1 MTWLSDYAINGISLR
16 DTIKSGDATGAV
28 GAILGF
34 GSLSSIKPAAVAS
47 ALGAVVVSQVIIAD
61 KIVSG
66 EGVKLSDTMAAQ
78 AALAALAGSAANLA
92 GDVIKVPAWKAAAE
106 ATSVAANTFASAE
119 LATAFTMSKTNVDF
133 SVYDPQNK
141 TGLPSIWDIENN
153 REHWNKLGNIFLNN
167 IKNSA
172 QEFDKNFESSVQYIG
187 NYLLP
192 RLINLSENLEKIFDP
207 NTWER
212 ALLSHARNE
221 LESDPDYQSWKKEQ
235 EKSEAENSNGQ
246 PTTTPWQPNFDL
258 NLPWIPSYD
267 PEWKGVPFLP
277 NPFVPDGHRGWY
289 DNGYQCLKPW
299 TDKPNRNGKYH
310 QYDPLTLDLD
320 GDGIETIAAAGF
332 AGSLFDHN
340 RDGIRTATGWVAAD
354 DGLLVRDLNGNG
366 KIDNGGELF
375 GDNTLLKNGN
385 TAAHGYAALA
395 DLDDNG
401 DGKIDASDAAFAD
414 LRVWRDLNQ
423 DGESQSNELLTLQDL
438 GIQSL
443 NTAYKDSNKNLGNG
457 NTLAQTGSYTKTD
470 GTTAD
475 MGDLLL
481 AHDALHSRFTDKVE
495 LTAEQARAANLS
507 GIGRLRDLREA
518 AALSGDL
525 ANVLKA
531 YSAAETKEAQL
542 ALLDALVHEWAETD
556 SEWGKKPFLLSSSWV
571 RTANE
576 GVALT
581 PGQISK
587 FKGNE
592 MIFLS
597 DEAQAAIDAARD
609 RIAILDAF
617 SGQDSSTLYYMSEE
631 DALNIV
637 KVTNDT
643 YNSLAT
649 NIYQSLLLQ
658 TRLLP
663 YINQIG
669 FKIENE
675 QFVLDF
681 TAVIAAFNQVH
692 ESNPQKAFVDLG
704 ELLAYG
710 KLNDW
715 AEGRLLLAQY
725 IQEAQQS
732 GALDGYVA
740 ALGNDVITLLN
751 ATQGTNKDD
760 VLQDLEWTGKKNVRL
775 YAGAGNDTLIG
786 GTGND
791 GLYGEA
797 DADTLIGG
805 TGNDEL
811 YGGAG
816 NDTLIGGIGNDYLE
830 GGSDA
835 DTYVFAKGHGSDTVY
850 DSSKQSTVQFTDVNF
865 ADVKFRREDNDL
877 VLFGYNGNDSVRLR
891 YYMNS
896 SYWNDSVFQFAD
908 KTIST
913 ADLMKNGLVLQG
925 SDSDE
930 SIYGWSYRN
939 EIYGAAGNDTIVT
952 YDSDDILDGG
962 AGDDALYGNAGK
974 DTLIGGAGNDY
985 LDGSAGNDTYVF
997 NQGFG
1002 RDTVYDYGSGDKN
1015 VLQFNGINA
1024 AEISAQKSGSDLLL
1038 TAADGSSVKVQY
1050 YFSGNSYGAESFV
1063 FNDGTVNRADVD
1075 AYFAK
1080 AGNNLV
1086 QSMASFGV
1094 QNETASA
1101 SVSDNTV
1108 MNLPVLTAPAV
1119 S

>member
-1 MTWLSDYAINGISLR
+1 MSKDNNTNNPSFLQFLEKNHPHISAMIGAAATLTKEASETTGWIRAGVSATRLNGVIAAAYLGYNIGTALNEEFGISDWL
-16 DTIKSGDATGAV
+16 
-28 GAILGF
+28 
-34 GSLSSIKPAAVAS
+34 
-47 ALGAVVVSQVIIAD
+47 
-61 KIVSG
+61 
-66 EGVKLSDTMAAQ
+66 
-78 AALAALAGSAANLA
+78 
-92 GDVIKVPAWKAAAE
+92 
-106 ATSVAANTFASAE
+106 
-119 LATAFTMSKTNVDF
+119 
-133 SVYDPQNK
+133 
-141 TGLPSIWDIENN
+141 
-153 REHWNKLGNIFLNN
+153 
-167 IKNSA
+167 
-172 QEFDKNFESSVQYIG
+172 FDKLFN
-187 NYLLP
+187 
-192 RLINLSENLEKIFDP
+192 D
-207 NTWER
+207 
-212 ALLSHARNE
+212 
-221 LESDPDYQSWKKEQ
+221 
-235 EKSEAENSNGQ
+235 
-246 PTTTPWQPNFDL
+246 
-258 NLPWIPSYD
+258 
-267 PEWKGVPFLP
+267 
-277 NPFVPDGHRGWY
+277 Y
-289 DNGYQCLKPW
+289 DNLNH
-299 TDKPNRNGKYH
+299 DGKYY

-320 GDGIETIAAAGF
+320 GDGIETIATKGF

-556 SEWGKKPFLLSSSWV
+556 SKWGKKPITLSSSWV

-581 PGQISK
+581 PGQASK
-587 FKGNE
+587 LKGNE

-597 DEAQAAIDAARD
+597 DEAKAAIDAARD

-725 IQEAQQS
+725 IQEAQKN
-732 GALDGYVA
+732 GALDSYVA
-740 ALGNDVITLLN
+740 ALGNNAITLLN
-751 ATQGTNKDD
+751 ATKGTDKDD
-760 VLQDLEWTGKKNVRL
+760 VLQDLEWTSKKDVRL
-775 YAGAGNDTLIG
+775 SAGAGNDTLIG
-786 GTGND
+786 GMGND
-791 GLYGEA
+791 
-797 DADTLIGG
+797 D
-805 TGNDEL
+805 L

-816 NDTLIGGIGNDYLE
+816 NDTLIGGAGNDYLS
-830 GGSDA
+830 GDDDA
-835 DTYVFAKGHGSDTVY
+835 DTYVFAKGHGSDKVYDSSKQSTVQFTDVNFADVKFRREGSNLVLFGYNGDDSVRLLDYMNSSSWNDSVFQFADKTVTTADLMKNGLVLQGNDSNESIYGWSYRNEIYGAAGNDKIVTYDSDDVLDGGAGNDDLYGGAGNDTLIGGAGNDYLSGDDDADTYVFAKGHGSDKVY

-877 VLFGYNGNDSVRLR
+877 VLFGYNGDDSVRLLD
-891 YYMNS
+891 YMS
-896 SYWNDSVFQFAD
+896 SSSWNDSVFQFAD
-908 KTIST
+908 KTVTT

-925 SDSDE
+925 SDSNE

-952 YDSDDILDGG
+952 YGADDVLDGG
-962 AGDDALYGNAGK
+962 AGNDTLYGGAGNDTLIGGMGNDDLYGGAGN

-985 LDGSAGNDTYVF
+985 LVGGDGSDTYVF

-1002 RDTVYDYGSGDKN
+1002 QDTVYDYGSGDKN

-1094 QNETASA
+1094 QNEAASA

>member
-1 MTWLSDYAINGISLR
+1 M
-16 DTIKSGDATGAV
+16 
-28 GAILGF
+28 
-34 GSLSSIKPAAVAS
+34 
-47 ALGAVVVSQVIIAD
+47 
-61 KIVSG
+61 
-66 EGVKLSDTMAAQ
+66 
-78 AALAALAGSAANLA
+78 
-92 GDVIKVPAWKAAAE
+92 
-106 ATSVAANTFASAE
+106 
-119 LATAFTMSKTNVDF
+119 
-133 SVYDPQNK
+133 
-141 TGLPSIWDIENN
+141 
-153 REHWNKLGNIFLNN
+153 
-167 IKNSA
+167 
-172 QEFDKNFESSVQYIG
+172 
-187 NYLLP
+187 
-192 RLINLSENLEKIFDP
+192 
-207 NTWER
+207 
-212 ALLSHARNE
+212 
-221 LESDPDYQSWKKEQ
+221 
-235 EKSEAENSNGQ
+235 
-246 PTTTPWQPNFDL
+246 
-258 NLPWIPSYD
+258 
-267 PEWKGVPFLP
+267 
-277 NPFVPDGHRGWY
+277 
-289 DNGYQCLKPW
+289 
-299 TDKPNRNGKYH
+299 
-310 QYDPLTLDLD
+310 
-320 GDGIETIAAAGF
+320 
-332 AGSLFDHN
+332 
-340 RDGIRTATGWVAAD
+340 
-354 DGLLVRDLNGNG
+354 
-366 KIDNGGELF
+366 
-375 GDNTLLKNGN
+375 
-385 TAAHGYAALA
+385 A

-423 DGESQSNELLTLQDL
+423 DSESQSNELLTLQDL

-443 NTAYKDSNKNLGNG
+443 NTAYKDGNKNLGNG

-556 SEWGKKPFLLSSSWV
+556 SKWGKKPITLSSSWV

-581 PGQISK
+581 PGQVSK
-587 FKGNE
+587 LKGNE

-597 DEAQAAIDAARD
+597 DEAKAAIDTARD

-663 YINQIG
+663 YMNQIG

-725 IQEAQQS
+725 IQEAQKN
-732 GALDGYVA
+732 GALDSYVA
-740 ALGNDVITLLN
+740 ALGNNAITLLN
-751 ATQGTNKDD
+751 ATKGTDKDD
-760 VLQDLEWTGKKNVRL
+760 VLQDLEWTGKKDVRL
-775 YAGAGNDTLIG
+775 SAGAGNDTLIG
-786 GTGND
+786 GMSND
-791 GLYGEA
+791 
-797 DADTLIGG
+797 D
-805 TGNDEL
+805 L

-816 NDTLIGGIGNDYLE
+816 NDTLIGG
-830 GGSDA
+830 
-835 DTYVFAKGHGSDTVY
+835 
-850 DSSKQSTVQFTDVNF
+850 
-865 ADVKFRREDNDL
+865 
-877 VLFGYNGNDSVRLR
+877 
-891 YYMNS
+891 
-896 SYWNDSVFQFAD
+896 
-908 KTIST
+908 
-913 ADLMKNGLVLQG
+913 
-925 SDSDE
+925 
-930 SIYGWSYRN
+930 
-939 EIYGAAGNDTIVT
+939 
-952 YDSDDILDGG
+952 
-962 AGDDALYGNAGK
+962 
-974 DTLIGGAGNDY
+974 AGNDY
-985 LDGSAGNDTYVF
+985 LVGGDGSDTYVF

-1002 RDTVYDYGSGDKN
+1002 QDTVYDYGSGDKN

-1024 AEISAQKSGSDLLL
+1024 ADISAQKSGSDLLL
-1038 TAADGSSVKVQY
+1038 TAADGNRVKVQN
-1050 YFSGNSYGAESFV
+1050 YFYGTSYGAESFV

-1094 QNETASA
+1094 QNESATSA

-1108 MNLPVLTAPAV
+1108 MNLPVLAAPAV

>member
-1 MTWLSDYAINGISLR
+1 MSKDNNTNNPSFLQFLEKNHPHISAMIGAAATLTKEASETTGWIRAGVSATRLNGVIAAAYLGYNIGTALNEEFGISDWL
-16 DTIKSGDATGAV
+16 
-28 GAILGF
+28 
-34 GSLSSIKPAAVAS
+34 
-47 ALGAVVVSQVIIAD
+47 
-61 KIVSG
+61 
-66 EGVKLSDTMAAQ
+66 
-78 AALAALAGSAANLA
+78 
-92 GDVIKVPAWKAAAE
+92 
-106 ATSVAANTFASAE
+106 
-119 LATAFTMSKTNVDF
+119 
-133 SVYDPQNK
+133 
-141 TGLPSIWDIENN
+141 
-153 REHWNKLGNIFLNN
+153 
-167 IKNSA
+167 
-172 QEFDKNFESSVQYIG
+172 FDKLFN
-187 NYLLP
+187 
-192 RLINLSENLEKIFDP
+192 D
-207 NTWER
+207 
-212 ALLSHARNE
+212 
-221 LESDPDYQSWKKEQ
+221 
-235 EKSEAENSNGQ
+235 
-246 PTTTPWQPNFDL
+246 
-258 NLPWIPSYD
+258 
-267 PEWKGVPFLP
+267 
-277 NPFVPDGHRGWY
+277 Y
-289 DNGYQCLKPW
+289 DNLNH
-299 TDKPNRNGKYH
+299 DGKYY

-320 GDGIETIAAAGF
+320 GDGIETIATKGF

-556 SEWGKKPFLLSSSWV
+556 SKWGKKPITLSSSWV

-581 PGQISK
+581 PGQASK
-587 FKGNE
+587 LKGNE

-597 DEAQAAIDAARD
+597 DEAKAAIDAARD

-725 IQEAQQS
+725 IQEAQKN
-732 GALDGYVA
+732 GALDSYVA
-740 ALGNDVITLLN
+740 ALGNNAITLLN
-751 ATQGTNKDD
+751 ATKGTDKDD
-760 VLQDLEWTGKKNVRL
+760 VLQDLEWTSKKDVRL
-775 YAGAGNDTLIG
+775 SAGAGNDTLIG
-786 GTGND
+786 GMGND
-791 GLYGEA
+791 
-797 DADTLIGG
+797 D
-805 TGNDEL
+805 L

-816 NDTLIGGIGNDYLE
+816 NDTLIGGAGNDYLS
-830 GGSDA
+830 GDDDA
-835 DTYVFAKGHGSDTVY
+835 DTYVFAKGHGSDKVY

-865 ADVKFRREDNDL
+865 ADVKFRREGSNL
-877 VLFGYNGNDSVRLR
+877 VLFGYNGDDSVRLLD
-891 YYMNS
+891 YMS
-896 SYWNDSVFQFAD
+896 SSSWNDSVFQFAD
-908 KTIST
+908 KTVTT

-925 SDSDE
+925 NDTNE
-930 SIYGWSYRN
+930 SISGWSGRN

-952 YDSDDILDGG
+952 YGADDVLDGG
-962 AGDDALYGNAGK
+962 AGNDDLYGGAGN

-985 LDGSAGNDTYVF
+985 LVGGDGSDTYVF

-1002 RDTVYDYGSGDKN
+1002 QDTVYDYGSGDKN

-1024 AEISAQKSGSDLLL
+1024 ADISAQKSGSDLLL
-1038 TAADGSSVKVQY
+1038 TAADGNRVKVQN
-1050 YFSGNSYGAESFV
+1050 YFYGTSYGVESFV
-1063 FNDGTVNRADVD
+1063 FSDGTVNRADID

-1080 AGNNLV
+1080 ASNNLV

-1094 QNETASA
+1094 QNEATSA

>member
-1 MTWLSDYAINGISLR
+1 MKWMLFGTLSAVMTYDYGRFISKLG
-16 DTIKSGDATGAV
+16 GDAHELVGLLYNIGKTEKDAVPYSETNMDYWNNYVGRNIGAN
-28 GAILGF
+28 AQTKAEI
-34 GSLSSIKPAAVAS
+34 AQQVAD
-47 ALGAVVVSQVIIAD
+47 ALN
-61 KIVSG
+61 SG
-66 EGVKLSDTMAAQ
+66 QLITD
-78 AALAALAGSAANLA
+78 
-92 GDVIKVPAWKAAAE
+92 
-106 ATSVAANTFASAE
+106 
-119 LATAFTMSKTNVDF
+119 
-133 SVYDPQNK
+133 K
-141 TGLPSIWDIENN
+141 TGQI
-153 REHWNKLGNIFLNN
+153 
-167 IKNSA
+167 
-172 QEFDKNFESSVQYIG
+172 DKRQY
-187 NYLLP
+187 P
-192 RLINLSENLEKIFDP
+192 
-207 NTWER
+207 
-212 ALLSHARNE
+212 
-221 LESDPDYQSWKKEQ
+221 
-235 EKSEAENSNGQ
+235 
-246 PTTTPWQPNFDL
+246 FDL
-258 NLPWIPSYD
+258 PDWIPYSNNYSKKTS
-267 PEWKGVPFLP
+267 PRFTNKNW
-277 NPFVPDGHRGWY
+277 H

-556 SEWGKKPFLLSSSWV
+556 SKWGKKPITLSSSWV

-576 GVALT
+576 GTALT
-581 PGQISK
+581 PSQISEL
-587 FKGNE
+587 KGNE

-663 YINQIG
+663 YMNQIG

-675 QFVLDF
+675 QFVVDF

-725 IQEAQQS
+725 IQEAQKN
-732 GALDGYVA
+732 GALDSYVA
-740 ALGNDVITLLN
+740 ALGNNAITLLN
-751 ATQGTNKDD
+751 ATKGTDKDD
-760 VLQDLEWTGKKNVRL
+760 VLQDLEWTGKKDVRL
-775 YAGAGNDTLIG
+775 SAGAGNDTLIG
-786 GTGND
+786 GM
-791 GLYGEA
+791 
-797 DADTLIGG
+797 
-805 TGNDEL
+805 GNDEL

-816 NDTLIGGIGNDYLE
+816 NDTLIGGAGNDYLA
-830 GGSDA
+830 GGDDA
-835 DTYVFAKGHGSDTVY
+835 DTYVFAKGHGSDKVY

-865 ADVKFRREDNDL
+865 ADVKFRREGSNL
-877 VLFGYNGNDSVRLR
+877 VLFGYNGDDSVRLLD
-891 YYMNS
+891 YMNS
-896 SYWNDSVFQFAD
+896 SSWNDSVFQFAD
-908 KTIST
+908 KTVTT

-925 SDSDE
+925 NDTNE
-930 SIYGWSYRN
+930 SISGWSGRN

-952 YDSDDILDGG
+952 YGADDVLDGG
-962 AGDDALYGNAGK
+962 AGNDDLYGGAGN

-985 LDGSAGNDTYVF
+985 LVGGDGSDTYVF

-1024 AEISAQKSGSDLLL
+1024 ADISAQKSGSDLLL

-1094 QNETASA
+1094 QNEAASA

>member
-1 MTWLSDYAINGISLR
+1 MSKDNNTNNPSFLQFLEKNHPHISAMIGAAATLTKEASETTGWIRAGVSATRLNGVIAAAYLGYNIGTALNEEFGISDWL
-16 DTIKSGDATGAV
+16 
-28 GAILGF
+28 
-34 GSLSSIKPAAVAS
+34 
-47 ALGAVVVSQVIIAD
+47 
-61 KIVSG
+61 
-66 EGVKLSDTMAAQ
+66 
-78 AALAALAGSAANLA
+78 
-92 GDVIKVPAWKAAAE
+92 
-106 ATSVAANTFASAE
+106 
-119 LATAFTMSKTNVDF
+119 
-133 SVYDPQNK
+133 
-141 TGLPSIWDIENN
+141 
-153 REHWNKLGNIFLNN
+153 
-167 IKNSA
+167 
-172 QEFDKNFESSVQYIG
+172 FDKLFN
-187 NYLLP
+187 
-192 RLINLSENLEKIFDP
+192 D
-207 NTWER
+207 
-212 ALLSHARNE
+212 
-221 LESDPDYQSWKKEQ
+221 
-235 EKSEAENSNGQ
+235 
-246 PTTTPWQPNFDL
+246 
-258 NLPWIPSYD
+258 
-267 PEWKGVPFLP
+267 
-277 NPFVPDGHRGWY
+277 Y
-289 DNGYQCLKPW
+289 DNLNH
-299 TDKPNRNGKYH
+299 DGKYY

-320 GDGIETIAAAGF
+320 GDGIETIATKGF

-556 SEWGKKPFLLSSSWV
+556 SKWGKKPITLSSSWV

-581 PGQISK
+581 PGQASK
-587 FKGNE
+587 LKGNE

-597 DEAQAAIDAARD
+597 DEAKAAIDAARD

-725 IQEAQQS
+725 IQEAQKN
-732 GALDGYVA
+732 GALDSYVA
-740 ALGNDVITLLN
+740 ALGNNAITLLN
-751 ATQGTNKDD
+751 ATKGTDKDD
-760 VLQDLEWTGKKNVRL
+760 VLQDLEWTSKKDVRL
-775 YAGAGNDTLIG
+775 SAGAGNDTLIG
-786 GTGND
+786 GMGND
-791 GLYGEA
+791 
-797 DADTLIGG
+797 D
-805 TGNDEL
+805 L

-816 NDTLIGGIGNDYLE
+816 NDTLIGGAGNDYLS
-830 GGSDA
+830 GDDDA
-835 DTYVFAKGHGSDTVY
+835 DTYVFAKGHGSDKVY

-865 ADVKFRREDNDL
+865 ADVKFRREGSNL
-877 VLFGYNGNDSVRLR
+877 VLFGYNGDDSVRLLD
-891 YYMNS
+891 YMS
-896 SYWNDSVFQFAD
+896 SSSWNDSVFQFAD
-908 KTIST
+908 KTVTT

-925 SDSDE
+925 NDTNE
-930 SIYGWSYRN
+930 SISGWSGRN

-952 YDSDDILDGG
+952 YGADDVLDGG
-962 AGDDALYGNAGK
+962 AGDDKLDGGAGN

-985 LDGSAGNDTYVF
+985 LAGGNGNDTYVF

-1002 RDTVYDYGSGDKN
+1002 QDTVYDYGSSDKN

-1024 AEISAQKSGSDLLL
+1024 ADISAQKSGSDLLL
-1038 TAADGSSVKVQY
+1038 TAADGSSVKVQN
-1050 YFSGNSYGAESFV
+1050 YFYGTSYGAESFV
-1063 FNDGTVNRADVD
+1063 FSDGTVNRADVD

-1094 QNETASA
+1094 QNEATSA

-1108 MNLPVLTAPAV
+1108 MNLPVLAAPAV

>member
-1 MTWLSDYAINGISLR
+1 M
-16 DTIKSGDATGAV
+16 
-28 GAILGF
+28 
-34 GSLSSIKPAAVAS
+34 
-47 ALGAVVVSQVIIAD
+47 
-61 KIVSG
+61 
-66 EGVKLSDTMAAQ
+66 
-78 AALAALAGSAANLA
+78 
-92 GDVIKVPAWKAAAE
+92 
-106 ATSVAANTFASAE
+106 
-119 LATAFTMSKTNVDF
+119 
-133 SVYDPQNK
+133 
-141 TGLPSIWDIENN
+141 
-153 REHWNKLGNIFLNN
+153 
-167 IKNSA
+167 
-172 QEFDKNFESSVQYIG
+172 
-187 NYLLP
+187 
-192 RLINLSENLEKIFDP
+192 
-207 NTWER
+207 
-212 ALLSHARNE
+212 
-221 LESDPDYQSWKKEQ
+221 
-235 EKSEAENSNGQ
+235 
-246 PTTTPWQPNFDL
+246 
-258 NLPWIPSYD
+258 
-267 PEWKGVPFLP
+267 
-277 NPFVPDGHRGWY
+277 
-289 DNGYQCLKPW
+289 
-299 TDKPNRNGKYH
+299 
-310 QYDPLTLDLD
+310 
-320 GDGIETIAAAGF
+320 
-332 AGSLFDHN
+332 
-340 RDGIRTATGWVAAD
+340 
-354 DGLLVRDLNGNG
+354 
-366 KIDNGGELF
+366 
-375 GDNTLLKNGN
+375 
-385 TAAHGYAALA
+385 A

-423 DGESQSNELLTLQDL
+423 DSESQSNELLTLQDL

-443 NTAYKDSNKNLGNG
+443 NTAYKDGNKNLGNG

-556 SEWGKKPFLLSSSWV
+556 SKWGKKPITLSSSWV

-581 PGQISK
+581 PGQVSK
-587 FKGNE
+587 LKGNE

-597 DEAQAAIDAARD
+597 DEAKAAIDTARD

-663 YINQIG
+663 YMNQIG

-725 IQEAQQS
+725 IQEAQKN
-732 GALDGYVA
+732 GALDSYVA
-740 ALGNDVITLLN
+740 ALGNNAITLLN
-751 ATQGTNKDD
+751 ATKGTDKDD
-760 VLQDLEWTGKKNVRL
+760 VLQDLEWTGKKDVRL
-775 YAGAGNDTLIG
+775 SAGAGNDTLIG
-786 GTGND
+786 GMGND
-791 GLYGEA
+791 
-797 DADTLIGG
+797 D
-805 TGNDEL
+805 L

-816 NDTLIGGIGNDYLE
+816 NDTLIGGAGNDYLV
-830 GGSDA
+830 GGDGA
-835 DTYVFAKGHGSDTVY
+835 DTYVFAKGHGSDKVY
-850 DSSKQSTVQFTDVNF
+850 DSSKQSTVKFTDVNV
-865 ADVKFRREDNDL
+865 ADVKFRRESDDL
-877 VLFGYNGNDSVRLR
+877 VLFGYNDDDSVRLLN
-891 YYMNS
+891 YMS
-896 SYWNDSVFQFAD
+896 SSSWNDSVFQFAD
-908 KTIST
+908 KTVTT

-925 SDSDE
+925 SDSNE

-939 EIYGAAGNDTIVT
+939 EIYGAAGNDKIVT
-952 YDSDDILDGG
+952 YDADDVLDGG
-962 AGDDALYGNAGK
+962 AGNDDLYGGAGN

-985 LDGSAGNDTYVF
+985 LVGGDGSDTYVF

-1002 RDTVYDYGSGDKN
+1002 QDTVYDYGSGDKN

-1024 AEISAQKSGSDLLL
+1024 ADISAQKSGSDLLL
-1038 TAADGSSVKVQY
+1038 TAADGNRVKVQN
-1050 YFSGNSYGAESFV
+1050 YFYGTSYGAESFV

-1094 QNETASA
+1094 QNESATSA

-1108 MNLPVLTAPAV
+1108 MNLPVLAAPAV

>member
-1 MTWLSDYAINGISLR
+1 MSTNN
-16 DTIKSGDATGAV
+16 KSFYDEFSKNLDSRMRAV
-28 GAILGF
+28 GDSFG
-34 GSLSSIKPAAVAS
+34 GSLSTPIALVSGIGSIAAAS
-47 ALGAVVVSQVIIAD
+47 VPGAGLTAAALGVLSAAYVSYVAT
-61 KIVSG
+61 SAYLSFWEAYG
-66 EGVKLSDTMAAQ
+66 EVYGEEVTESAYQD
-78 AALAALAGSAANLA
+78 ALAELDALGLYDDYMNQ
-92 GDVIKVPAWKAAAE
+92 ITKPR
-106 ATSVAANTFASAE
+106 FA
-119 LATAFTMSKTNVDF
+119 
-133 SVYDPQNK
+133 
-141 TGLPSIWDIENN
+141 
-153 REHWNKLGNIFLNN
+153 
-167 IKNSA
+167 
-172 QEFDKNFESSVQYIG
+172 
-187 NYLLP
+187 
-192 RLINLSENLEKIFDP
+192 
-207 NTWER
+207 
-212 ALLSHARNE
+212 
-221 LESDPDYQSWKKEQ
+221 
-235 EKSEAENSNGQ
+235 
-246 PTTTPWQPNFDL
+246 
-258 NLPWIPSYD
+258 
-267 PEWKGVPFLP
+267 
-277 NPFVPDGHRGWY
+277 PDGYGGWH

-340 RDGIRTATGWVAAD
+340 HDGIRTATGWVSAD

-443 NTAYKDSNKNLGNG
+443 NTAYKDGNKNLGNG

-556 SEWGKKPFLLSSSWV
+556 SKWGKKPITLSSSWV

-581 PGQISK
+581 PGQVSK

-597 DEAQAAIDAARD
+597 DEAKAAIDTARD

-663 YINQIG
+663 YMNQIG

-725 IQEAQQS
+725 IQEAQKN
-732 GALDGYVA
+732 GALDSYVA
-740 ALGNDVITLLN
+740 ALGNNAITLLN
-751 ATQGTNKDD
+751 ATKGTDKDD
-760 VLQDLEWTGKKNVRL
+760 VLQDLEWTGKKDVRL
-775 YAGAGNDTLIG
+775 SAGAGNDTLIG
-786 GTGND
+786 GMGND
-791 GLYGEA
+791 
-797 DADTLIGG
+797 D
-805 TGNDEL
+805 L

-816 NDTLIGGIGNDYLE
+816 NDTLIGGAGNDYLV
-830 GGSDA
+830 GGDGA
-835 DTYVFAKGHGSDTVY
+835 DTYVFAKGHGSDKVY
-850 DSSKQSTVQFTDVNF
+850 DSSKQSTVKFTDVNF
-865 ADVKFRREDNDL
+865 ADVKFRRESDDL
-877 VLFGYNGNDSVRLR
+877 VLFGYNGDDSVRLLN
-891 YYMNS
+891 YMS
-896 SYWNDSVFQFAD
+896 SSSWNDSVFQFAD
-908 KTIST
+908 KTVTT

-925 SDSDE
+925 SDSNE

-939 EIYGAAGNDTIVT
+939 EIYGAAGNDKIVT
-952 YDSDDILDGG
+952 YGADDVLDGG
-962 AGDDALYGNAGK
+962 AGNDDLYGGAGN

-985 LDGSAGNDTYVF
+985 LVGGDGSDTYVF

-1002 RDTVYDYGSGDKN
+1002 QDTVYDYGSGDKN

-1024 AEISAQKSGSDLLL
+1024 ADISAQKSGSDLLL
-1038 TAADGSSVKVQY
+1038 TAADGNRVKVQN
-1050 YFSGNSYGAESFV
+1050 YFYGTSYGAESFV

-1094 QNETASA
+1094 QNESATSA

-1108 MNLPVLTAPAV
+1108 MNLPVLAAPAV

>member
-1 MTWLSDYAINGISLR
+1 MSKDNNTNNPSFLQFLEKNHPHISAMIGAAATLTKEASETTGWIRAGVSATRLNGVIAAAYLGYNIGTALNEEFGISDWL
-16 DTIKSGDATGAV
+16 
-28 GAILGF
+28 
-34 GSLSSIKPAAVAS
+34 
-47 ALGAVVVSQVIIAD
+47 
-61 KIVSG
+61 
-66 EGVKLSDTMAAQ
+66 
-78 AALAALAGSAANLA
+78 
-92 GDVIKVPAWKAAAE
+92 
-106 ATSVAANTFASAE
+106 
-119 LATAFTMSKTNVDF
+119 
-133 SVYDPQNK
+133 
-141 TGLPSIWDIENN
+141 
-153 REHWNKLGNIFLNN
+153 
-167 IKNSA
+167 
-172 QEFDKNFESSVQYIG
+172 FDKLFN
-187 NYLLP
+187 
-192 RLINLSENLEKIFDP
+192 D
-207 NTWER
+207 
-212 ALLSHARNE
+212 
-221 LESDPDYQSWKKEQ
+221 
-235 EKSEAENSNGQ
+235 
-246 PTTTPWQPNFDL
+246 
-258 NLPWIPSYD
+258 
-267 PEWKGVPFLP
+267 
-277 NPFVPDGHRGWY
+277 Y
-289 DNGYQCLKPW
+289 DNLNH
-299 TDKPNRNGKYH
+299 DGKYY

-320 GDGIETIAAAGF
+320 GDGIETIATKGF

-556 SEWGKKPFLLSSSWV
+556 SKWGKKPITLSSSWV

-581 PGQISK
+581 PGQASK
-587 FKGNE
+587 LKGNE

-597 DEAQAAIDAARD
+597 DEAKAAIDAARD

-725 IQEAQQS
+725 IQEAQKN
-732 GALDGYVA
+732 GALDSYVA
-740 ALGNDVITLLN
+740 ALGNNAITLLN
-751 ATQGTNKDD
+751 ATKGTDKDD
-760 VLQDLEWTGKKNVRL
+760 VLQDLEWTSKKDVRL
-775 YAGAGNDTLIG
+775 SAGAGNDTLIG
-786 GTGND
+786 GMGND
-791 GLYGEA
+791 
-797 DADTLIGG
+797 D
-805 TGNDEL
+805 L

-816 NDTLIGGIGNDYLE
+816 NDTLIGGAGNDYLS
-830 GGSDA
+830 GDDDA
-835 DTYVFAKGHGSDTVY
+835 DTYVFAKGHGSDKVY

-865 ADVKFRREDNDL
+865 ADVKFRREGSNL
-877 VLFGYNGNDSVRLR
+877 VLFGYNGDDSVRLLD
-891 YYMNS
+891 YMS
-896 SYWNDSVFQFAD
+896 SSSWNDSVFQFAD
-908 KTIST
+908 KTVTT

-925 SDSDE
+925 NDTNE
-930 SIYGWSYRN
+930 SISGWSGRN

-952 YDSDDILDGG
+952 YGADDVLDGG
-962 AGDDALYGNAGK
+962 AGDDKLYGGDGN

-985 LDGSAGNDTYVF
+985 LVGSDGSDTYVF

-1002 RDTVYDYGSGDKN
+1002 QDTVYDYGSSDKN

-1024 AEISAQKSGSDLLL
+1024 ADISAQKSGSDLLL
-1038 TAADGSSVKVQY
+1038 TAADGSSVKVQN
-1050 YFSGNSYGAESFV
+1050 YFYGTSYGAESFV
-1063 FNDGTVNRADVD
+1063 FSDGTVNRADVD

-1094 QNETASA
+1094 QNEATSA

>member
-1 MTWLSDYAINGISLR
+1 MSKDNNTNNPSFLQFLEKNHPHISAMIGAAATLTKEASETTGWIRAGVSATRLNGVIAAAYLGYNIGTALNEEFGISDWL
-16 DTIKSGDATGAV
+16 
-28 GAILGF
+28 
-34 GSLSSIKPAAVAS
+34 
-47 ALGAVVVSQVIIAD
+47 
-61 KIVSG
+61 
-66 EGVKLSDTMAAQ
+66 
-78 AALAALAGSAANLA
+78 
-92 GDVIKVPAWKAAAE
+92 
-106 ATSVAANTFASAE
+106 
-119 LATAFTMSKTNVDF
+119 
-133 SVYDPQNK
+133 
-141 TGLPSIWDIENN
+141 
-153 REHWNKLGNIFLNN
+153 
-167 IKNSA
+167 
-172 QEFDKNFESSVQYIG
+172 FDKLFN
-187 NYLLP
+187 
-192 RLINLSENLEKIFDP
+192 D
-207 NTWER
+207 
-212 ALLSHARNE
+212 
-221 LESDPDYQSWKKEQ
+221 
-235 EKSEAENSNGQ
+235 
-246 PTTTPWQPNFDL
+246 
-258 NLPWIPSYD
+258 
-267 PEWKGVPFLP
+267 
-277 NPFVPDGHRGWY
+277 Y
-289 DNGYQCLKPW
+289 DNLNH
-299 TDKPNRNGKYH
+299 DGKYY

-320 GDGIETIAAAGF
+320 GDGIETIATKGF

-556 SEWGKKPFLLSSSWV
+556 SKWGKKPITLSSSWV

-581 PGQISK
+581 PGQASK
-587 FKGNE
+587 LKGNE

-597 DEAQAAIDAARD
+597 DEAKAAIDAARD

-725 IQEAQQS
+725 IQEAQKN
-732 GALDGYVA
+732 GALDSYVA
-740 ALGNDVITLLN
+740 ALGNNAITLLN
-751 ATQGTNKDD
+751 ATKGTDKDD
-760 VLQDLEWTGKKNVRL
+760 VLQDLEWTSKKDVRL
-775 YAGAGNDTLIG
+775 SAGAGNDTLIG
-786 GTGND
+786 GMGND
-791 GLYGEA
+791 
-797 DADTLIGG
+797 D
-805 TGNDEL
+805 L

-816 NDTLIGGIGNDYLE
+816 NDTLIGGAGNDYLS
-830 GGSDA
+830 GDDDA
-835 DTYVFAKGHGSDTVY
+835 DTYVFAKGHGSDKVY

-865 ADVKFRREDNDL
+865 ADVKFRREGSNL
-877 VLFGYNGNDSVRLR
+877 VLFGYNGDDSVRLLD
-891 YYMNS
+891 YMNS
-896 SYWNDSVFQFAD
+896 SSWNDSVFQFAD
-908 KTIST
+908 KTVTT

-925 SDSDE
+925 NDTNE
-930 SIYGWSYRN
+930 SISGWSGRN

-952 YDSDDILDGG
+952 YGADDVLDGG
-962 AGDDALYGNAGK
+962 AGDDKLYGGDGN

-985 LDGSAGNDTYVF
+985 LVGSDGSDTYVF

-1002 RDTVYDYGSGDKN
+1002 QDTVYDYGSSDKN

-1024 AEISAQKSGSDLLL
+1024 ADISAQKSGSDLLL
-1038 TAADGSSVKVQY
+1038 TAADGSSVKVQN
-1050 YFSGNSYGAESFV
+1050 YFYGTSYGAESFV
-1063 FNDGTVNRADVD
+1063 FSDGTVNRADVD

-1094 QNETASA
+1094 QNEATSA